1 MYIVG
6 LTGGIGS
13 GKSVAGKIFN
23 DLGVKVINADD
34 VSRMVVKPKSLALN
48 EIRQHFGEAII
59 KEDGSLD
66 RSALRKV
73 VFGNQRAL
81 NWLENLLHPLIGQV
95 IKTQLA
101 SATSEY
107 SILESPILIESNQYK
122 MVDRI
127 LVIDVSHEQQL
138 DRASQRDD
146 SSREQ
151 IKAIMAS
158 QLSREERLAKADD
171 VIVNDSDLTSL
182 KQSIIALHS
191 NYLKLAR
198 RKNSPN
204 ASI

>member
-1 MYIVG
+1 MYTVG

-13 GKSVAGKIFN
+13 GKSAAAQIFK
-23 DLGVKVINADD
+23 DLGITVVDADK
-34 VSRMVVKPKSLALN
+34 VSRLVVKPESLALN
-48 EIRQHFGEAII
+48 EIRQHFGETII
-59 KEDGSLD
+59 KDDGTLN
-66 RSALRKV
+66 RSALRKI
-73 VFGNQRAL
+73 VFGNQREL
-81 NWLENLLHPLIGQV
+81 NWLESLLHPAINKL

-107 SILESPILIESNQYK
+107 SILESPILIESKQHK

-127 LVIDVSHEQQL
+127 LVIDVSQELQL
-138 DRASQRDD
+138 ERASQRDA

-151 IKAIMAS
+151 IKAIMAN

-171 VIVNDSDLTSL
+171 VIVNDSDLASL
-182 KQSIIALHS
+182 KQSIMALHS

-204 ASI
+204 A